1 MLETITITLTSRP
14 ISKKNSKQWIKR
26 GGRQYLI
33 PSTAYGK
40 FEKEALNE
48 IRGQIPLG
56 FKTFEQ
62 KVHVDYK
69 FTIKGNYHVDVDN
82 LVSGV
87 NDILQKAGIILDD
100 DLITDGC
107 FSKWAGGA
115 EWKTEIVVLCKK
127 DS

>member
-1 MLETITITLTSRP
+1 M
-14 ISKKNSKQWIKR
+14 R
-26 GGRQYLI
+26 GRRQFLI
-33 PSTAYGK
+33 PSEAYAK
-40 FEKEALNE
+40 FEKEALYE

-87 NDILQKAGIILDD
+87 NDILQKGGILLDD
-100 DLITDGC
+100 DLIVDGC
-107 FSKWAGGA
+107 FSKESGGA
-115 EWKTEIVVLCKK
+115 EWNTEIVVLCKK